1 MTMFPSI
8 PATDAPGHIRKYL
21 DPGEKVVVHTRFHWA
36 RLLQPVALIVVGI
49 FVTITVDVT
58 QPVKTGSAHTVAWLL
73 WGLWVL
79 WVVATI
85 WDLRKA
91 MALRKA
97 DTRTQLLAA
106 VVFAAIAYG
115 IVWLV
120 QNKHFGVGG
129 MLLIVLLV
137 VIAWALVQIGE
148 WTSRLFV
155 LTSKRIVVIEG
166 VIAKTVRTMPIG
178 KLTDMAYR
186 QTGIGKALGYGLFD
200 VESAG
205 QDQPLKLI
213 DYVPDPDYINM
224 QITHLLFAS
233 SPKPDPKN
241 IVIGGQVNPAT
252 GNVSLTGQMDG

>member
-8 PATDAPGHIRKYL
+8 PATEAPGHIRKYL
-21 DPGEKVVVHTRFHWA
+21 DPGEKVVKFTRFHWA
-36 RLLQPVALIVVGI
+36 QLLQPVALIIAGV
-49 FVTITVDVT
+49 FVTVAVDVA
-58 QPVKTGSAHTVAWLL
+58 QPVKTGSAFNLAWLF
-73 WGLWVL
+73 WGLWVV

-85 WDLRKA
+85 WDLRK
-91 MALRKA
+91 MWALRKA
-97 DTRTQLLAA
+97 NARTQLFAVVVLAA
-106 VVFAAIAYG
+106 LAYG
-115 IVWLV
+115 IGWLV
-120 QNKHFGVGG
+120 QSKRFGVGG

-137 VIAWALVQIGE
+137 VIGWALIQVGE
-148 WTSRLFV
+148 WSDRFFV
-155 LTSKRIVVIEG
+155 LTNKRIVVIEG
-166 VIAKTVRTMPIG
+166 LIAKTVRTMPIG

-186 QTGIGKALGYGLFD
+186 QTAWGKALGFGLFD

-233 SPKPDPKN
+233 SKPDPKN
-241 IVIGGQVNPAT
+241 IVIGGQIGTNS

>member
-8 PATDAPGHIRKYL
+8 PATEAPGHIRKYL
-21 DPGEKVVVHTRFHWA
+21 DPGEKVVKFTRFHWA
-36 RLLQPVALIVVGI
+36 RLLQPVALIIAGV
-49 FVTITVDVT
+49 FVTVAVDVA
-58 QPVKTGSAHTVAWLL
+58 QPVKTGSAFNFAWLL
-73 WGLWVL
+73 WGLWVV
-79 WVVATI
+79 WVIATI

-91 MALRKA
+91 LALRKA
-97 DTRTQLLAA
+97 NARTQLFAA
-106 VVFAAIAYG
+106 VIIAAIAYG
-115 IVWLV
+115 IAWLV
-120 QNKHFGVGG
+120 QSKRFGVGG

-137 VIAWALVQIGE
+137 VIGWALIQAGE
-148 WTSRLFV
+148 WADRYFV
-155 LTSKRIVVIEG
+155 LTNKRIVVIEG
-166 VIAKTVRTMPIG
+166 LIAKTVRTMPIG

-186 QTGIGKALGYGLFD
+186 QTAWGKALGYGLFD

-233 SPKPDPKN
+233 PKPDPKN
-241 IVIGGQVNPAT
+241 IVIGGQVNPNN

>member
-8 PATDAPGHIRKYL
+8 PATEAPGHIRKYL
-21 DPGEKVVVHTRFHWA
+21 DPGEKVVKFTRFHWA
-36 RLLQPVALIVVGI
+36 QLLQPVALIVAGV
-49 FVTITVDVT
+49 FVTVAVDVT
-58 QPVKTGSAHTVAWLL
+58 QPVKTGSAFNLAWLL
-73 WGLWVL
+73 WGLWVI

-91 MALRKA
+91 WALRTA
-97 DTRTQLLAA
+97 NARTQL
-106 VVFAAIAYG
+106 FATVIVAGIAYG
-115 IVWLV
+115 IAWLV
-120 QNKHFGVGG
+120 QSKRFGVGG

-137 VIAWALVQIGE
+137 VIGWALIRVGE
-148 WTSRLFV
+148 WADRFFV
-155 LTSKRIVVIEG
+155 LTNKRIVVIEG
-166 VIAKTVRTMPIG
+166 IIAKTVRTMPIG

-186 QTGIGKALGYGLFD
+186 QTAAGKALGYGLFD

-233 SPKPDPKN
+233 SKPDPKN
-241 IVIGGQVNPAT
+241 IVIGGQVSPNT